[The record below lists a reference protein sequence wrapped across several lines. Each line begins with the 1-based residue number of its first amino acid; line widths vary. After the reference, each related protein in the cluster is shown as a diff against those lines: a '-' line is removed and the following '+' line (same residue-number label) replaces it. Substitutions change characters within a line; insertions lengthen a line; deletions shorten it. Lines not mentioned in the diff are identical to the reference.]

1 MYMDEMNMNIKPTDD
16 FIFKRI
22 FGVEESKDILISFLN
37 ALFKEY
43 EYLPNI
49 KNIKFSNNENIKAG
63 SAFENKF
70 SRNHS
75 GIKATTDSGN
85 VINIEVQTTDN
96 GNLINRG
103 IYYCSKMIVDGT
115 YEGYDYDK
123 PEVISIWIIKNKIR
137 QDNIFYD
144 RGSAIEISQLY
155 SPPTKENNEYLKNSD
170 KLTIVSI
177 FLYKFIEGTFD
188 IYIEQWLRF
197 IDNRDISDVENKQ
210 ICKAN
215 EKLNYL
221 RSSKDMKDI
230 YDSKLKFLLHKNTDL
245 KIAKQDGLKEGKI
258 EIAKNMLK
266 LNIDI
271 NIISQST
278 GLDIEEIKNLL

>member
-49 KNIKFSNNENIKAG
+49 KNIKFSNNENIKDDL
-63 SAFENKF
+63 ENKD
-70 SRNHS
+70 SRLD
-75 GIKATTDSGN
+75 IKATTDSGN
-85 VINIEVQTTDN
+85 AINIEVQTTDT

-123 PEVISIWIIKNKIR
+123 PEVISIWIIKNRIR

-155 SPPTKENNEYLKNSD
+155 SLPTKENNEYLKNSD

-177 FLYKFIEGTFD
+177 FLYKFKEGTFD
-188 IYIEQWLRF
+188 IDIEQWLRF

-221 RSSKDMKDI
+221 RSNKDMKDI

-245 KIAKQDGLKEGKI
+245 KIAKQDGIKEGKI

-278 GLDIEEIKNLL
+278 GLTVEEINNINCD

>member
-1 MYMDEMNMNIKPTDD
+1 MNDMNMNIKPTDD

-49 KNIKFSNNENIKAG
+49 KNIKFSNNENIKDDL
-63 SAFENKF
+63 ENKD
-70 SRNHS
+70 SRLD
-75 GIKATTDSGN
+75 IKATTDSGN
-85 VINIEVQTTDN
+85 VINIEVQTTDT

-155 SPPTKENNEYLKNSD
+155 SPPTKENDEYLKNSN
-170 KLTIVSI
+170 KLTTVSI

-188 IYIEQWLRF
+188 IDIEQWLRF
-197 IDNRDISDVENKQ
+197 IDNRDISDVEN
-210 ICKAN
+210 
-215 EKLNYL
+215 
-221 RSSKDMKDI
+221 I

-278 GLDIEEIKNLL
+278 GLTVEEINNINCD

>member
-1 MYMDEMNMNIKPTDD
+1 MNIKPTDD

-49 KNIKFSNNENIKAG
+49 KNIKFSNNENIKDDL
-63 SAFENKF
+63 ENKD
-70 SRNHS
+70 SRLD
-75 GIKATTDSGN
+75 IKATTDGGN

-155 SPPTKENNEYLKNSD
+155 SPPTKENDEYLKNSN

-177 FLYKFIEGTFD
+177 FLYKFKEGTFD
-188 IYIEQWLRF
+188 IDIEQWLRF

-258 EIAKNMLK
+258 EMVKNMLK
-266 LNIDI
+266 KNMDI
-271 NIISQST
+271 NLISELS
-278 GLDIEEIKNLL
+278 GLSIEEINNINCD

>member
-1 MYMDEMNMNIKPTDD
+1 MNIKPTDD

-49 KNIKFSNNENIKAG
+49 KNIKFSNNENIKDDL
-63 SAFENKF
+63 ENKD
-70 SRNHS
+70 SRLD
-75 GIKATTDSGN
+75 IKATTDGGN
-85 VINIEVQTTDN
+85 VINIEVQTTDT

-177 FLYKFIEGTFD
+177 FLYKFKEGTFD
-188 IYIEQWLRF
+188 IDIEQWLRF

-258 EIAKNMLK
+258 EMAKILLSSGVDVEIIAKSSGLT
-266 LNIDI
+266 ID
-271 NIISQST
+271 
-278 GLDIEEIKNLL
+278 EIKNLKD

>member
-1 MYMDEMNMNIKPTDD
+1 MDEMNMNIKPTDD

-49 KNIKFSNNENIKAG
+49 KNIKFSNNENIKDDL
-63 SAFENKF
+63 ENKD
-70 SRNHS
+70 SRLD
-75 GIKATTDSGN
+75 IKATTDGGN

-155 SPPTKENNEYLKNSD
+155 SPPTKENDEYLKNSN

-177 FLYKFIEGTFD
+177 FLYKFKEGTFD
-188 IYIEQWLRF
+188 IDIEQWLRF

-258 EIAKNMLK
+258 EMVKNMLK
-266 LNIDI
+266 KNMDI
-271 NIISQST
+271 NLISELS
-278 GLDIEEIKNLL
+278 GLSIEEINNINCD

>member
-1 MYMDEMNMNIKPTDD
+1 MYMNEMNMNIKPTDD

-49 KNIKFSNNENIKAG
+49 KNIKFSNNENIKDDL
-63 SAFENKF
+63 ENKD
-70 SRNHS
+70 SRLD
-75 GIKATTDSGN
+75 IKATTDSGN

-155 SPPTKENNEYLKNSD
+155 SPPTKENDEYLKNSN
-170 KLTIVSI
+170 KLTIISI
-177 FLYKFIEGTFD
+177 FLYKFKEGTFD
-188 IYIEQWLRF
+188 IDIEQWLRF
-197 IDNRDISDVENKQ
+197 IDNRDISNVENKQ
-210 ICKAN
+210 IGKAN

-221 RSSKDMKDI
+221 RSNKDMKDI

-258 EIAKNMLK
+258 EMVKNMLK
-266 LNIDI
+266 KNMDI
-271 NIISQST
+271 NLISELS
-278 GLDIEEIKNLL
+278 GLSIEEINNINCD

>member
-49 KNIKFSNNENIKAG
+49 KNIKFSNNENIKDDL
-63 SAFENKF
+63 ENKD
-70 SRNHS
+70 SRLD
-75 GIKATTDSGN
+75 IKATTDGGN

-155 SPPTKENNEYLKNSD
+155 SPPTKENDEYLKNSN

-177 FLYKFIEGTFD
+177 FLYKFKEGTFD
-188 IYIEQWLRF
+188 IDIEQWLRF

-258 EIAKNMLK
+258 EMVKNMLK
-266 LNIDI
+266 KNMDI
-271 NIISQST
+271 NLISELS
-278 GLDIEEIKNLL
+278 GLSIEEINNINCD

>member
-1 MYMDEMNMNIKPTDD
+1 MYMNEMNMNIKPTDD

-49 KNIKFSNNENIKAG
+49 KNIKFSNNENIKDDL
-63 SAFENKF
+63 ENKD
-70 SRNHS
+70 SRLD
-75 GIKATTDSGN
+75 IKATTDSGN

-188 IYIEQWLRF
+188 IDIEQWLRF

-258 EIAKNMLK
+258 EMVKNMLK
-266 LNIDI
+266 KNMDI
-271 NIISQST
+271 NLISELS
-278 GLDIEEIKNLL
+278 GLSIEEINNINCD

>member
-49 KNIKFSNNENIKAG
+49 KNIKFSNNENIKDDL
-63 SAFENKF
+63 ENKD
-70 SRNHS
+70 SRLD
-75 GIKATTDSGN
+75 IKATTDSGN

-155 SPPTKENNEYLKNSD
+155 SPPTKENDEYLKNSN

-177 FLYKFIEGTFD
+177 FLYKFKEGTFD
-188 IYIEQWLRF
+188 IDIEQWLRF

-230 YDSKLKFLLHKNTDL
+230 YDSKFKFQLHKNTDL

-258 EIAKNMLK
+258 EMVKNMLK
-266 LNIDI
+266 KNMDI
-271 NIISQST
+271 NLISELS
-278 GLDIEEIKNLL
+278 GLSIEEINNINCD

>member
-1 MYMDEMNMNIKPTDD
+1 MYMNEMNMNIKPTDD

-49 KNIKFSNNENIKAG
+49 KNIKFSNNENIKDDL
-63 SAFENKF
+63 ENKD
-70 SRNHS
+70 SRLD
-75 GIKATTDSGN
+75 IKATTDGGN

-155 SPPTKENNEYLKNSD
+155 SPPTKENDEYLKNSN

-177 FLYKFIEGTFD
+177 FLYKFKEGTFD
-188 IYIEQWLRF
+188 IDIEQWLRF

-245 KIAKQDGLKEGKI
+245 KIAKQDGIKEGK
-258 EIAKNMLK
+258 
-266 LNIDI
+266 
-271 NIISQST
+271 
-278 GLDIEEIKNLL
+278 

>member
-1 MYMDEMNMNIKPTDD
+1 MYMNDMNMNIKPTDD

-49 KNIKFSNNENIKAG
+49 KNIKFSNNENIKDDL
-63 SAFENKF
+63 ENKD
-70 SRNHS
+70 SRLD
-75 GIKATTDSGN
+75 IKATTDGGN

-155 SPPTKENNEYLKNSD
+155 SPPTKENDEYLKNSN
-170 KLTIVSI
+170 KLTTVSI

-188 IYIEQWLRF
+188 IDIEQWLRF

-221 RSSKDMKDI
+221 RSNKDMYI
-230 YDSKLKFLLHKNTDL
+230 
-245 KIAKQDGLKEGKI
+245 
-258 EIAKNMLK
+258 
-266 LNIDI
+266 
-271 NIISQST
+271 
-278 GLDIEEIKNLL
+278 